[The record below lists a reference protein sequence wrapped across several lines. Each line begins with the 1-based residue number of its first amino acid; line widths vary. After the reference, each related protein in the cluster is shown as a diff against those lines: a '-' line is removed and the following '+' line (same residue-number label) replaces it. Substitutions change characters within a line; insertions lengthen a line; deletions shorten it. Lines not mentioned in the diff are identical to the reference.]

1 MGKFI
6 DIFFAIFKR
15 GKETEYYEPN
25 LHFYQS
31 YFRDVVQ
38 KFMLTGHHF
47 VRDVYCKKCQ
57 CRLGWMYEFAS
68 EDTQRYK
75 EARTILEKALLTESN
90 GVEDEDF
97 MDYK

>member
-1 MGKFI
+1 MCRI
-6 DIFFAIFKR
+6 NI
-15 GKETEYYEPN
+15 
-25 LHFYQS
+25 LYQS
-31 YFRDVVQ
+31 NFRDVQQ

-68 EDTQRYK
+68 KDTERYK
-75 EARTILEKALLTESN
+75 EARIILEKALLTEKY
-90 GVEDEDF
+90 GIEDEDF

>member
-1 MGKFI
+1 MDQIYILYK
-6 DIFFAIFKR
+6 
-15 GKETEYYEPN
+15 
-25 LHFYQS
+25 S

-75 EARTILEKALLTESN
+75 EARTILEKALLTERN
-90 GVEDEDF
+90 GVEEEDF